1 MSRYVAIL
9 DVNDEVLQEAEEG
22 SLAKAL
28 EWCCD
33 SGVRLQEYMAIY
45 GDYKLHSIVE
55 KDDNLEVIKHNLIKY
70 EIFNT

>member
-1 MSRYVAIL
+1 MSRYLAIL
-9 DVNDEVLQEAEEG
+9 EVNDEVLKETEEG
-22 SLAKAL
+22 SLDKAL

-33 SGVRLQEYMAIY
+33 SGVRLQEYMAIS

-55 KDDNLEVIKHNLIKY
+55 KDDNLEVIKHNMIKY

>member
-1 MSRYVAIL
+1 MSKYLAIL
-9 DVNDEVLQEAEEG
+9 EVDNEVLQETEEG
-22 SLAKAL
+22 SLDKAL

-33 SGVRLQEYMAIY
+33 SGVRLQKYMAIPD
-45 GDYKLHSIVE
+45 DYKLHSIVE